1 MIMRI
6 VFMGSPEFSLPS
18 LQSLTSNYLVVGVVT
33 QPDRE
38 AGRGRALTP
47 PPVKKLAIEL
57 GIPVIQPNRLREP
70 EAMAQLQS
78 WSPDLIVVAAFGQIL
93 RQAVLDLPPFG
104 CINVHG
110 SLLPRWRGA
119 APIQAAIL
127 HGDDQTG
134 ITIMKMDAGVDTGD
148 ILSQRGTPIFP
159 GDTSGTLSTRLAIL
173 GADLLM
179 DTLPAY
185 LAGDLQPRPQQHE
198 LATFAPMLN
207 KEDGL
212 LDFSRPAA
220 ELARKV
226 RAMNPW
232 PGAYTIW
239 QGQPLKIHKAHSI
252 EQSSQ
257 APELT
262 TIYQGQP
269 AFTTSSGLLVLD
281 EVQPAGK
288 KPMPGKVFLNGAR
301 SWV

>member
-1 MIMRI
+1 
-6 VFMGSPEFSLPS
+6 
-18 LQSLTSNYLVVGVVT
+18 
-33 QPDRE
+33 
-38 AGRGRALTP
+38 
-47 PPVKKLAIEL
+47 
-57 GIPVIQPNRLREP
+57 
-70 EAMAQLQS
+70 MAQLQG

-93 RQAVLDLPPFG
+93 RQPVLDLPPFG

-148 ILSQRGTPIFP
+148 LLSQRSTPILP
-159 GDTSGTLSTRLAIL
+159 DDTAGTLNTRLATL

-185 LAGDLQPRPQQHE
+185 LAGELQPQPQQHE
-198 LATFAPMLN
+198 LATFAQMLK

-212 LDFSRPAA
+212 LDFSRPAT

-232 PGAYTIW
+232 PGAFTIW
-239 QGQPLKIHKAHSI
+239 QGQPLKIQKAHSI

-257 APELT
+257 ASGLT
-262 TIYQGQP
+262 TIFQGNP
-269 AFTTSSGLLVLD
+269 AFTTSFGLLVLD

-288 KPMPGKVFLNGAR
+288 KSMSGKVFLIGAR
-301 SWV
+301 GWA